1 MRHFLLKLR
10 YDFLWTLYNFLFNQV
25 DKLSLIRSSVYLK
38 ALKAEDDYAESA
50 MAKNSAYWNF
60 VDNAEPVVTG
70 HVTLPDGESIPIVK
84 LINQINSL
92 PCGGDTQTWA
102 EQEQARY
109 SELP

>member
-10 YDFLWTLYNFLFNQV
+10 CDFRWTLYQCV
-25 DKLSLIRSSVYLK
+25 QSWSDAIYYA

-60 VDNAEPVVTG
+60 VDNAEHVVTG
-70 HVTLPDGESIPIVK
+70 HVTLPDGESIPIVQ
-84 LINQINSL
+84 LVDDEATEQL
-92 PCGGDTQTWA
+92 VDEQWYARRGDVGTWA

-109 SELP
+109 S